1 MEGNPFAA
9 IAQIIEDTGGSAGR
23 LIMRRGTILT
33 VTPLTI
39 DVGGITASGSEL
51 RINSAMLE
59 HNETVVPT
67 GVEPPSFE
75 AAVTPKLSKGD
86 TVIALTEDDQVF
98 YILCKVVSV

>member
-1 MEGNPFAA
+1 MEGDPFAA
-9 IAQIIEDTGGSAGR
+9 IAQIIENLGGNTGR
-23 LIMRRGTILT
+23 LIMRRGTIIT

-51 RINSAMLE
+51 RINAAMLE
-59 HNETVVPT
+59 HKETVVPT

-75 AAVTPKLSKGD
+75 ASVTPKLSKGD
-86 TVIALTEDDQVF
+86 TVITLTEDDQVF